1 MSYELRDKRS
11 RKPSSRHPQV
21 NIANYIPFGLIISIT
36 IRYVDDSVSP
46 EEIMKKFEELEAIQK
61 KKADIAKAVRLDAEY
76 HF

>member
-21 NIANYIPFGLIISIT
+21 NIANYIPYVLFLIISL
-36 IRYVDDSVSP
+36 RYVDDSVSP

-61 KKADIAKAVRLDAEY
+61 KKADNAKAVRSYCSL